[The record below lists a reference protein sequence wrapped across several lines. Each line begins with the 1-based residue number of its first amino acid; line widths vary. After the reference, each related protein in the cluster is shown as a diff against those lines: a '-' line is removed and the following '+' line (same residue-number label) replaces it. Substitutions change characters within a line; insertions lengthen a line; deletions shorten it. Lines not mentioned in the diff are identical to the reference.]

1 MMIKKII
8 SAGRTFS
15 DQRALDVAIKLGL
28 AHGGWIPK
36 GRITKTGILPEKY
49 KLKEMP
55 TDNYSECIE
64 QNVKDSKGT
73 LIISYGK
80 LTGDYDY
87 ARKVTL
93 NHGHSLLGI
102 DLNQTIPFKAASFV
116 NDWVQLKTIDVLYVI
131 GPKVCVHPDA
141 WKHTAHIVEG
151 ALTLDLMDTPPDYH
165 ATDFTKK
172 ECLDKRPVIPKAVDE
187 AVDQII
193 KDMPL
198 KDSVYMAHL
207 KKEGLRSLNLCLG
220 VFIKNQFLQKDVN
233 KELLES
239 CILVSGKD
247 NLNENSAAFIIIEK
261 LWEKLQGT
269 HRLRV
274 VK

>member
-1 MMIKKII
+1 MMVKKII
-8 SAGRTFS
+8 SGGRTFA
-15 DQRALDVAIKLGL
+15 DQRALDVAIKLGF

-36 GRITKTGILPEKY
+36 GRMTKTGILPEKY

-73 LIISYGK
+73 LIISYGP

-93 NHGHSLLGI
+93 NHGRQLLGI
-102 DLNQTIPFKAASFV
+102 DLKQIIPFKAATLV
-116 NDWVQLKTIDVLYVI
+116 NDWIQLKYIDVLYVI

-151 ALTLDLMDTPPDYH
+151 ALTLDLMDAPPDSH
-165 ATDFTKK
+165 TTDFANKQNR
-172 ECLDKRPVIPKAVDE
+172 EKRPLIPKTVDE

-193 KDMPL
+193 KEMPL
-198 KDSVYMAHL
+198 KDRVYLSHL
-207 KKEGLRSLNLCLG
+207 KKEGLGSLNLCLG
-220 VFIKNQFLQKDVN
+220 VYIKNQFLQKDVN
-233 KELLES
+233 KELLGS
-239 CILVSGKD
+239 CISVSGKK
-247 NLNENSAAFIIIEK
+247 NLDENNAAFIIIEK

-274 VK
+274 LK